1 MQCVSRLVA
10 GTHALSLQQEKFD
23 AGALTIKAN
32 SGTEQK
38 TKEVP
43 QLRLSG
49 SQMPSQYQPAT
60 PFHAQ
65 PSQTIP
71 SIVGVETDRDSL
83 AMAPQPN
90 PQTQPQ

>member
-1 MQCVSRLVA
+1 M

-65 PSQTIP
+65 PSQTILL
-71 SIVGVETDRDSL
+71 IVGEVTATDSL
-83 AMAPQPN
+83 GMEPLSNLQLQQQSPE
-90 PQTQPQ
+90 